1 MLPDID
7 IGYRGMVDTLID
19 DLDRQLTQC
28 LGVDG
33 RASFAAIAEVLGVSD
48 QTIARRYRRLR
59 STRALRVVGL
69 PSPKK
74 GYASWFLRMRCV
86 PGSGEAIATALAR
99 REDTAWV
106 QLLSGDTEVLCA
118 LRGDPREGSDALL
131 ARLPRSNR
139 IVAVTAYSRLH
150 IFSAGT
156 DALGFLDVLPAA
168 QLAPLL
174 RPSSGGHPAE
184 LGPLD
189 DALFGALAVDGRTPY
204 ADLAVA
210 TGWSETTVRRRVDQL
225 RDAGLLYF
233 DLELDM
239 PAFGFRST
247 VWMWLS
253 VPPSQ
258 LAEVGSALAKFPEV
272 AYAVA
277 TTGPANLAACAV
289 CRSQEELYEFLT
301 DKVGALPGVERM
313 ETAPVIR
320 TVKQASPIMV
330 PVKNKGPNHL
340 PERTLYCTG
349 QVRAGLLPRE
359 SSVKVDMTLHLK
371 IVGGCTCDAVCEP
384 IITETAREG
393 LPWRRWS
400 ELLMGASWRLRSP
413 AIPLENPCS
422 CCTARRAPSSARGRA
437 ESSFIGSES
446 A

>member
-7 IGYRGMVDTLID
+7 VGYAEMVETLTID

-59 STRALRVVGL
+59 STGALRVVGL

-86 PGSGEAIATALAR
+86 PGSGEAIAAALAR
-99 REDTAWV
+99 RDDTAWV

-118 LRGDPREGSDALL
+118 LRGDLREGSDALL

-150 IFSAGT
+150 IFSAGAG
-156 DALGFLDVLPAA
+156 ALGFLDVLPASR
-168 QLAPLL
+168 LAPLL

-189 DALFGALAVDGRTPY
+189 EALFSALAVDGRTPY

-210 TGWSETTVRRRVDQL
+210 TGWSETTVRRRMDQL
-225 RDAGLLYF
+225 RDSGLLYF

-239 PAFGFRST
+239 PAYGFRST

-258 LAEVGSALAKFPEV
+258 LASVGSELAKFPEV
-272 AYAVA
+272 AYAIA

-320 TVKQASPIMV
+320 TVKQASPIV
-330 PVKNKGPNHL
+330 
-340 PERTLYCTG
+340 
-349 QVRAGLLPRE
+349 A
-359 SSVKVDMTLHLK
+359 SVNY
-371 IVGGCTCDAVCEP
+371 I
-384 IITETAREG
+384 
-393 LPWRRWS
+393 
-400 ELLMGASWRLRSP
+400 
-413 AIPLENPCS
+413 
-422 CCTARRAPSSARGRA
+422 
-437 ESSFIGSES
+437 
-446 A
+446 

>member
-7 IGYRGMVDTLID
+7 IRYGEVVETITID
-19 DLDRQLTQC
+19 DLDRQLAQC

-33 RASFAAIAEVLGVSD
+33 RASFAAIAEVLGASD

-59 STRALRVVGL
+59 SGGALRVVGL

-99 REDTAWV
+99 RDDTAWV

-118 LRGDPREGSDALL
+118 LRGDPRDGSDALL

-150 IFSAGT
+150 IFSGGT
-156 DALGFLDVLPAA
+156 DALGFLDVLPASR
-168 QLAPLL
+168 LAPLA
-174 RPSSGGHPAE
+174 RPSAGAWGGAPRPAE
-184 LGPLD
+184 LSELD
-189 DALFGALAVDGRTPY
+189 EALLAALAMDGRTPY
-204 ADLAVA
+204 AELAAA
-210 TGWSETTVRRRVDQL
+210 TGWSESTVRRRMDQL
-225 RDAGLLYF
+225 RDTGTLYF

-258 LAEVGSALAKFPEV
+258 LASVGSELAKFPEV
-272 AYAVA
+272 AYAIA

-301 DKVGALPGVERM
+301 DKVGALPGVERL

-320 TVKQASPIMV
+320 TVKQASPIA
-330 PVKNKGPNHL
+330 L
-340 PERTLYCTG
+340 PI
-349 QVRAGLLPRE
+349 
-359 SSVKVDMTLHLK
+359 K
-371 IVGGCTCDAVCEP
+371 
-384 IITETAREG
+384 
-393 LPWRRWS
+393 
-400 ELLMGASWRLRSP
+400 
-413 AIPLENPCS
+413 
-422 CCTARRAPSSARGRA
+422 
-437 ESSFIGSES
+437 
-446 A
+446 

>member
-7 IGYRGMVDTLID
+7 IGYCEMVNTITVD
-19 DLDRQLTQC
+19 DLDRQLVQC
-28 LGVDG
+28 LGIDG
-33 RASFAAIAEVLGVSD
+33 RASFAAIADVLGASD

-59 STRALRVVGL
+59 STGALRVVGL

-99 REDTAWV
+99 RDDTAWV

-150 IFSAGT
+150 IFSAGA
-156 DALGFLDVLPAA
+156 DALGFLDVLPAS

-174 RPSSGGHPAE
+174 RPAQAAGGGHVA
-184 LGPLD
+184 GPGELD
-189 DALFGALAVDGRTPY
+189 DALFGALAMDGRTPY
-204 ADLAVA
+204 ADLAIA
-210 TGWSETTVRRRVDQL
+210 TGWSETTVRRRMDQL
-225 RDAGLLYF
+225 RDAGVLYF
-233 DLELDM
+233 DLELDL

-258 LAEVGSALAKFPEV
+258 LAAVGSDLAKFPEV
-272 AYAVA
+272 AYAIAV
-277 TTGPANLAACAV
+277 TGPANLAACAV
-289 CRSQEELYEFLT
+289 CRSQEELYAFLT
-301 DKVGALPGVERM
+301 DKVGALPGVERV

-330 PVKNKGPNHL
+330 P
-340 PERTLYCTG
+340 
-349 QVRAGLLPRE
+349 
-359 SSVKVDMTLHLK
+359 LK
-371 IVGGCTCDAVCEP
+371 H
-384 IITETAREG
+384 
-393 LPWRRWS
+393 
-400 ELLMGASWRLRSP
+400 
-413 AIPLENPCS
+413 
-422 CCTARRAPSSARGRA
+422 
-437 ESSFIGSES
+437 
-446 A
+446 

>member
-7 IGYRGMVDTLID
+7 IGYREVVDTLMID

-48 QTIARRYRRLR
+48 QTVARRYRRLR
-59 STRALRVVGL
+59 SSGALRVVGL
-69 PSPKK
+69 PSPRK
-74 GYASWFLRMRCV
+74 GWASWFLRMRCV

-99 REDTAWV
+99 RNDTAWV

-131 ARLPRSNR
+131 ARLPRSSR

-150 IFSAGT
+150 IFSGGT
-156 DALGFLDVLPAA
+156 DALGFLDVLPASRVS
-168 QLAPLL
+168 PLL
-174 RPSSGGHPAE
+174 RPASAGGHPAE

-189 DALFGALAVDGRTPY
+189 DALFAALAVDGRTPY

-210 TGWSETTVRRRVDQL
+210 TGWSETTVRRRMDQL

-258 LAEVGSALAKFPEV
+258 LADVGSALAKFPEV
-272 AYAVA
+272 AYAIA

-301 DKVGALPGVERM
+301 DKVGALPGVERV

-320 TVKQASPIMV
+320 TVKQASPIAV
-330 PVKNKGPNHL
+330 
-340 PERTLYCTG
+340 
-349 QVRAGLLPRE
+349 
-359 SSVKVDMTLHLK
+359 SV
-371 IVGGCTCDAVCEP
+371 I
-384 IITETAREG
+384 
-393 LPWRRWS
+393 
-400 ELLMGASWRLRSP
+400 
-413 AIPLENPCS
+413 
-422 CCTARRAPSSARGRA
+422 
-437 ESSFIGSES
+437 
-446 A
+446 